1 MPLLSL
7 WTLHRG
13 YDILSVQNY
22 DIGRNGVYV
31 MIVLDADSSQK
42 KVFHK
47 LMQAMGGMVIWGGHF
62 FVDDDTLILD
72 GAIRSLSL
80 SFDNKNVEIN
90 LMDLPDIENGVVRIS
105 EFQQLPELFS
115 MAVYAFGAWGRL
127 RGVRTLQEIEKIN
140 GLFVNVLKPYR
151 IDPDFDGESFLF
163 YKDKVRITYEEAVRE
178 AIEYEKQYGDTLPLR
193 QELVLKLP
201 DFIQF
206 DETGLDFSAPEDSR
220 EALKSVPERDS
231 SLVAER
237 IDKFH
242 ARIHVLDRL
251 SERQIFQLTRDIKN
265 DKLLTDAE
273 KDELYFPIEDYE
285 FQKKMSQIEKGFAEG
300 KGRTYA
306 NIRKLKDNL
315 EKEDLY
321 PKVKQRVME
330 ALEEV
335 RIRCGEQEVRQI
347 MDHEPEY
354 MEYTQYQEL
363 MAKLAPYQD
372 IDLSPYEQRLNKMR
386 ERLEIKEISNMLF
399 QSPKKTRKDYIE
411 LLKNIQTK
419 GFSRENSVT
428 YIDNILDNV
437 REFDKK
443 RLAGMIQNVKQMDF
457 DTAAVIY
464 ERIEQESFLPDLR
477 ESAMA
482 VLSKRL
488 KQIRM
493 VECARVVQ
501 KLREIMA
508 ANHFQA
514 DERHYV
520 YPVEQ
525 ILKKTADPKVQKL
538 FHTALNVY
546 ARERGDFEY
555 PVFLVDTSKSG
566 DGGEGMLLTP
576 ENLFYSTRLSGYKIP
591 VHNIKSIYEAN
602 GLLNHKV
609 SLDEINGARHKLPAA
624 VAAEELPGWMK
635 VLKQFIRYLQ
645 GRKVSEKLPY
655 RKKEDTHTC
664 NQCGCV
670 YSTLLECCPEC
681 GYRKDFLL

>member
-1 MPLLSL
+1 M
-7 WTLHRG
+7 
-13 YDILSVQNY
+13 
-22 DIGRNGVYV
+22 
-31 MIVLDADSSQK
+31 
-42 KVFHK
+42 
-47 LMQAMGGMVIWGGHF
+47 
-62 FVDDDTLILD
+62 DDDTLILD

-80 SFDNKNVEIN
+80 SFDNKKVEVN

-105 EFQQLPELFS
+105 EFLQLSELFS
-115 MAVYAFGAWGRL
+115 MAVYAFGAWGKL

-140 GLFVNVLKPYR
+140 ELFTNVLKPYR
-151 IDPDFDGESFLF
+151 IAPDFGGEGFLF

-178 AIEYEKQYGDTLPLR
+178 AIEYEKKYGDTLPLS
-193 QELVLKLP
+193 QELILKLP

-206 DETGLDFSAPEDSR
+206 DETGSDFSAPEESV
-220 EALKSVPERDS
+220 EAPKAVPERDS

-273 KDELYFPIEDYE
+273 KEELYFPIEDYE
-285 FQKKMSQIEKGFAEG
+285 FQKRMSQIEKGL
-300 KGRTYA
+300 TYA

-321 PKVKQRVME
+321 PRVKQRVME
-330 ALEEV
+330 ALEEMRV
-335 RIRCGEQEVRQI
+335 RCGEQEVRQI
-347 MDHEPEY
+347 MENEPEY
-354 MEYTQYQEL
+354 MEYAQYQEL

-419 GFSRENSVT
+419 GFSRENSIT

-443 RLAGMIQNVKQMDF
+443 RLAGLIQNVKQMDF
-457 DTAAVIY
+457 DTAAGIY
-464 ERIEQESFLPDLR
+464 ELIEQESFLPDLR
-477 ESAMA
+477 ECAMA

-538 FHTALNVY
+538 FHTALNGY
-546 ARERGDFEY
+546 AQERGDFEY
-555 PVFLVDTSKSG
+555 PVFLVDTSKNG
-566 DGGEGMLLTP
+566 EGGEGMLLTP
-576 ENLFYSTRLSGYKIP
+576 ENLFYSTRLSGYKVPI
-591 VHNIKSIYEAN
+591 HNIKSIYEAN
-602 GLLNHKV
+602 GLLNRKM
-609 SLDEINGARHKLPAA
+609 SLDEINGARHKLPTA
-624 VAAEELPGWMK
+624 VAAEQLPGWMK

-645 GRKVSEKLPY
+645 GRKVSEKLTY
-655 RKKEDTHTC
+655 RKKEDSHTC

-670 YSTLLECCPEC
+670 YSMQLACCPEC
-681 GYRKDFLL
+681 GYRKDFS